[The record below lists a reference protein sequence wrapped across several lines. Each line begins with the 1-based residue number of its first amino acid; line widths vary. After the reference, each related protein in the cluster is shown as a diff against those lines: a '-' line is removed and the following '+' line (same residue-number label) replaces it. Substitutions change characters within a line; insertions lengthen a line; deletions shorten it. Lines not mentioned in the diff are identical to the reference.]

1 MCTININTLEI
12 DRQVFWQTN
21 YLHSSEIN
29 LINKKWYDHR
39 PCLICSRVPS
49 HQNPNVFVAPSINSW
64 VAGLPVFSRT
74 ILGIAEIK
82 KDYPKWI
89 IEKITM
95 EENMQKRD
103 PNSLE
108 TNPIEP
114 ITKQEGGEIINN

>member
-1 MCTININTLEI
+1 M
-12 DRQVFWQTN
+12 
-21 YLHSSEIN
+21 
-29 LINKKWYDHR
+29 
-39 PCLICSRVPS
+39 
-49 HQNPNVFVAPSINSW
+49 
-64 VAGLPVFSRT
+64 PVFSRT

-103 PNSLE
+103 PNSLD

>member
-1 MCTININTLEI
+1 M
-12 DRQVFWQTN
+12 
-21 YLHSSEIN
+21 
-29 LINKKWYDHR
+29 
-39 PCLICSRVPS
+39 
-49 HQNPNVFVAPSINSW
+49 
-64 VAGLPVFSRT
+64 PVFSRK

-82 KDYPKWI
+82 KDYTNWI